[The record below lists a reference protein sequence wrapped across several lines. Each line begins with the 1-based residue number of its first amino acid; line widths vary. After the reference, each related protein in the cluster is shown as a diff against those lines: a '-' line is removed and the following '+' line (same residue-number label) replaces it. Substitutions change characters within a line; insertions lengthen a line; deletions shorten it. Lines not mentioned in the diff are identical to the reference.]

1 MHTHFHPGMKA
12 LRTAI
17 PYIRAFEGRTFV
29 VKLGGKLCDPGA
41 ALDNLAEQVA
51 LLATVGIRIVL
62 VHGGGEQLSNAEK
75 KMGIEPRFVGGR
87 RITDAT
93 TLELAK
99 MVFAGTISTNVVAA
113 LRKYDAAAIGL
124 TGVDGALVTA
134 TRRPPRSVEDP
145 ETGQRCDVDFGH
157 VGDVVSVQPAVLENL
172 LVNRFVPVVASL
184 AADAQGNVYNVNAD
198 TIAARIAIELKA
210 VKYILLT
217 TVDGVMLD
225 LNDHSSLQTH
235 LDLEDVDALVQ
246 RGVIGGGMLPKL
258 AACGE
263 ALRGGVPR
271 VHVVNGL
278 AADALLAEV
287 FTNEGCGTLIVAKRR
302 ATAVA
307 QPALT

>member
-29 VKLGGKLCDPGA
+29 VKLGGKLCDPGS

-51 LLATVGIRIVL
+51 LLTTVGIRIVL
-62 VHGGGEQLSNAEK
+62 VHGGGDQLSAAEK
-75 KMGIEPRFVGGR
+75 KMGIEPRFVVGR
-87 RITDAT
+87 RVTDAP

-113 LRKYDAAAIGL
+113 LRKYDAAAVGL
-124 TGVDGALVTA
+124 SGVDGELITA
-134 TRRPPRSVEDP
+134 VRRPPRLIDDP
-145 ETGQRCDVDFGH
+145 ESGQRREVDFGH
-157 VGDVVSVQPAVLENL
+157 VGDIMAVRPSVLENL
-172 LVNRFVPVVASL
+172 LANRFVPVVASL
-184 AADAQGNVYNVNAD
+184 AADGQGSVFNVNAD

-235 LDLEDVDALVQ
+235 LDLDDLDSLVQ
-246 RGVIGGGMLPKL
+246 RGVIHGGMLPKL
-258 AACGE
+258 AACGD

-278 AADALLAEV
+278 TPDALLAEV
-287 FTNEGCGTLIVAKRR
+287 FTNEGCGTLIVARR
-302 ATAVA
+302 RGASTA